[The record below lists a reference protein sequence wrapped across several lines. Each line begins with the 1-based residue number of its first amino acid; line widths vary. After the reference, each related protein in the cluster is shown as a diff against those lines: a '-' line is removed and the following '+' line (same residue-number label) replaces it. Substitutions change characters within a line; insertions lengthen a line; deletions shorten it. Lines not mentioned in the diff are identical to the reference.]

1 MSQQESMLVISA
13 HAADFV
19 WRAGGAVALA
29 ASRGDRVKVLCLT
42 YGERGES
49 ASAWRAGQTLA
60 EIKALRRGEAESAA
74 TALGAEIEFLDA
86 GDYPL
91 RESDELVDRIV
102 RVYREVNPS
111 VVLAHPLADPYN
123 GDHPAAGQMALRARV
138 LAQAIGYPAPGDPIG
153 APPVFLFEPH
163 QPEMCGF
170 KPEVLL
176 DITPVFDAKRKAME
190 CMGAQQHL
198 WEYYT
203 DLARRRGTQL
213 KRNAGPNLG
222 LPQSTVGRSLHAGV
236 PAGHG
241 QAELM
246 RNVIVTGV
254 ARADLGVVDQLAA
267 LGVAT
272 VHEAIGRAGYLGPG
286 LRPIQDGTRVGGTAV
301 TALCWPG
308 DNLMIHAAVE
318 QCQAG
323 DLLVV
328 TAASPCTDGMFGEL
342 LATSLAARGVRGL
355 VIEAGVRDV
364 ADLRAM
370 GFPVWSAAVSAQG
383 TVKETPG
390 SVNLPISVGGQIVRP
405 GDAIIAD
412 DDGVVCVPR
421 AEAGQALAGARARVA
436 HEEQNRRALAD
447 GQLGLDLYGLRDK
460 LAARGVEYVTAGSE
474 GTLGGTG

>member
-1 MSQQESMLVISA
+1 
-13 HAADFV
+13 
-19 WRAGGAVALA
+19 
-29 ASRGDRVKVLCLT
+29 
-42 YGERGES
+42 
-49 ASAWRAGQTLA
+49 
-60 EIKALRRGEAESAA
+60 
-74 TALGAEIEFLDA
+74 
-86 GDYPL
+86 
-91 RESDELVDRIV
+91 
-102 RVYREVNPS
+102 
-111 VVLAHPLADPYN
+111 
-123 GDHPAAGQMALRARV
+123 
-138 LAQAIGYPAPGDPIG
+138 
-153 APPVFLFEPH
+153 
-163 QPEMCGF
+163 
-170 KPEVLL
+170 
-176 DITPVFDAKRKAME
+176 
-190 CMGAQQHL
+190 
-198 WEYYT
+198 
-203 DLARRRGTQL
+203 
-213 KRNAGPNLG
+213 
-222 LPQSTVGRSLHAGV
+222 
-236 PAGHG
+236 
-241 QAELM
+241 M

-286 LRPIQDGTRVGGTAV
+286 LRPIQAATRVGGTAV

-328 TAASPCTDGMFGEL
+328 TASSPCTDGMFGEL

-364 ADLRAM
+364 AELRAM
-370 GFPVWSAAVSAQG
+370 GFGVWSAAVSAQG

-390 SVNLPISVGGQIVRP
+390 SVNLPISIGGQIVRP

-421 AEAGQALAGARARVA
+421 AEAGQALAAAQARVA
-436 HEEQNRRALAD
+436 KEEQSRKALAD

-474 GTLGGTG
+474 GTPDGAG

>member
-1 MSQQESMLVISA
+1 
-13 HAADFV
+13 
-19 WRAGGAVALA
+19 
-29 ASRGDRVKVLCLT
+29 
-42 YGERGES
+42 
-49 ASAWRAGQTLA
+49 
-60 EIKALRRGEAESAA
+60 
-74 TALGAEIEFLDA
+74 
-86 GDYPL
+86 
-91 RESDELVDRIV
+91 
-102 RVYREVNPS
+102 
-111 VVLAHPLADPYN
+111 
-123 GDHPAAGQMALRARV
+123 
-138 LAQAIGYPAPGDPIG
+138 
-153 APPVFLFEPH
+153 
-163 QPEMCGF
+163 
-170 KPEVLL
+170 
-176 DITPVFDAKRKAME
+176 
-190 CMGAQQHL
+190 
-198 WEYYT
+198 
-203 DLARRRGTQL
+203 
-213 KRNAGPNLG
+213 
-222 LPQSTVGRSLHAGV
+222 
-236 PAGHG
+236 
-241 QAELM
+241 M

-254 ARADLGVVDQLAA
+254 ARADPGVVDQLAA

-390 SVNLPISVGGQIVRP
+390 SVNLPISIGGQIVRP

-412 DDGVVCVPR
+412 DDGVVCVRR
-421 AEAGQALAGARARVA
+421 AEAGQALAAAQARVA
-436 HEEQNRRALAD
+436 KEEQNRKALAD

-474 GTLGGTG
+474 GTLDGTG